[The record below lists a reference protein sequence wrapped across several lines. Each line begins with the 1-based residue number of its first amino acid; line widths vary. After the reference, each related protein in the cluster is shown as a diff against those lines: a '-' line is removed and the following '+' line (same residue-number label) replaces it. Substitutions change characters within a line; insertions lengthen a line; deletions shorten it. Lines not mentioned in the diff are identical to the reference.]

1 MKRFIALSLAL
12 LLCITAT
19 GCVAEKTDADIT
31 GTTVAATENLSPEGK
46 TVGISLPNDTSQRW
60 VDDGKALQTGL
71 EAMGCRVIL
80 QYAQDDALLQ
90 AEQIGDMIA
99 QSADCL
105 VVAAVD
111 GFMLTDALQKA
122 KNANIPVIAYDQLLM
137 NTDAVTYYIG
147 FDNMTAGMEMG
158 RYIVAGKNLETAA
171 NEGRSHTIEFFMG
184 APEDHNALMLHQG
197 IMSVLQPFLDS
208 GVLVCRSGRTA
219 FEDVCTKN
227 SSAEEAKADCA
238 QYLAEYYQEALPD
251 VLCTATDT
259 IAQGC
264 REALEEA
271 DGIPGENWPL
281 ITGQDADLEAVKR
294 IASGYQSMTAY
305 KDYGAVQQNCLKA
318 TQAVLSLT
326 PLQTGNASF
335 YNGVKSFPAFLTR
348 PVTVD
353 AQNYREVLIDGGVF
367 APEDIA

>member
-1 MKRFIALSLAL
+1 MKRFIALLLAL
-12 LLCITAT
+12 LLPVLAT
-19 GCVAEKTDADIT
+19 GCTQADVDMETT
-31 GTTVAATENLSPEGK
+31 GTTAAATEDSSPKGK
-46 TVGISLPNDTSQRW
+46 TVGISMPNDTDRRW
-60 VDDGKALQTGL
+60 TDDGKALQTGL

-105 VVAAVD
+105 IVTAVD
-111 GFMLTDALQKA
+111 AFMLTEALQKA
-122 KNANIPVIAYDQLLM
+122 KDAKIPVIAYDRLMM
-137 NTDAVTYYIG
+137 NTDALVCYIG
-147 FDNMTAGMEMG
+147 FDNTTAGIEIG
-158 RYIVAGKNLETAA
+158 SYIITGKNLETAA
-171 NEGRSHTIEFFMG
+171 AEGRSHTIEFFMG

-197 IMSVLQPFLDS
+197 IMGVLQPYFDS

-227 SSAEEAKADCA
+227 GSAEEAKQDCA

-251 VLCTATDT
+251 VLCTASDAL
-259 IAQGC
+259 AQGC

-271 DGIPGENWPL
+271 DGVPGENWSL

-294 IASGYQSMTAY
+294 IASGHQSMTAY

-326 PLQTGNASF
+326 PLRTGDGI
-335 YNGVKSFPAFLTR
+335 YNGIKYFPGFLTR

-353 AQNYREVLIDGGVF
+353 AQNYREVLVDGGVF
-367 APEDIA
+367 TQEELA